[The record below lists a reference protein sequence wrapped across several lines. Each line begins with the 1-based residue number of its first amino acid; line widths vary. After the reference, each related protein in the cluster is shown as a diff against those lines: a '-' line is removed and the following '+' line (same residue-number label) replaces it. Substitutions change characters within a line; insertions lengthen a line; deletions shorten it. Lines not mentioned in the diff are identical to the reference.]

1 MKYYV
6 IAGETSGDL
15 HASNLI
21 LALKKLDSNAQFR
34 AWGGDK
40 MHQVGTTIVKHVKDL
55 AIMGFWEVLINLGTI
70 LKNFRFCKRDILYYQ
85 PDAIIYVDYP
95 GFNLRMVKWAKK
107 NGFRNYYYIS
117 PQIWAWKESR
127 IETIKRYIDR
137 LYVILP
143 FEKDYYKRKHSL
155 DVEYVGHP
163 LTDIIPIIKET
174 LQIKNR
180 PLIKQSSPIVALLPG
195 SRFQEI
201 KRLLPL
207 FVEVANRNPQWD
219 FKIATV
225 STVGIDFYQKFIAN
239 SSVQLIKGATYELLS
254 VARGAL
260 VTSGTATLETA
271 LFDVPQVVCYKTSMI
286 SYLMGKLLIRVPYI
300 SLVNLIL
307 DRIFVKELIQ
317 KKCSTLNL
325 EKELHS
331 IMSDQMLED
340 IKNGYLEL
348 KKALGVGGASDGVA
362 KSLYHDL
369 NNGQVI

>member
-6 IAGETSGDL
+6 IVGETSGDL

-21 LALKKLDSNAQFR
+21 LAFKKLDSNAQFR

-40 MHQVGTTIVKHVKDL
+40 MHQVGTTIVKHIKDL

-70 LKNFRFCKRDILYYQ
+70 IKNFRFCKRDILYYQ

-107 NGFRNYYYIS
+107 HGFRNYYYIS

-127 IETIKRYIDR
+127 IGTIKKYIDR

-143 FEKDYYKRKHSL
+143 FERDYYKIKHSL
-155 DVEYVGHP
+155 EVEYVGHP
-163 LTDIIPIIKET
+163 LMDIIPIIKNHQT
-174 LQIKNR
+174 KNR
-180 PLIKQSSPIVALLPG
+180 EIINRSNPIVALLPG

-219 FKIATV
+219 FKVATV
-225 STVGIDFYQKFIAN
+225 SSVGIDFYQKFIAN
-239 SSVQLIKGATYELLS
+239 SSIQLIKGATYELLS

-271 LFDVPQVVCYKTSMI
+271 LFEIPQVVCYKTSII
-286 SYLMGKLLIRVPYI
+286 SYWIGKLLIRVPYI

-317 KKCSTLNL
+317 KKCSILNI

-331 IMSDQMLED
+331 IMSDEMLAD
-340 IKNGYLEL
+340 IENGYLEL
-348 KKALGVGGASDGVA
+348 KKALGEGGASANVA
-362 KSLYHDL
+362 KSIYKDL
-369 NNGQVI
+369 NN

>member
-1 MKYYV
+1 MKYYF

-55 AIMGFWEVLINLGTI
+55 SIMGFWEVLMKLGII

-127 IETIKRYIDR
+127 VEIVRKYVDK

-143 FEKDYYKRKHSL
+143 FEKDYYRRKHSL
-155 DVEYVGHP
+155 EVEYVGHP
-163 LTDIIPIIKET
+163 LMDIIPKIKAN
-174 LQIKNR
+174 QRIKNR
-180 PLIKQSSPIVALLPG
+180 QLINRSSPVVALLPG
-195 SRFQEI
+195 SRVQEI

-219 FKIATV
+219 FMVATV
-225 STVGIDFYQKFIAN
+225 STVDIDFYKRFIAN

-271 LFDVPQVVCYKTSMI
+271 LFDVPQVVCYRTSI
-286 SYLMGKLLIRVPYI
+286 VSYFMGRFLIRVPYI

-307 DRIFVKELIQ
+307 NRIFVKELIQ
-317 KKCSTLNL
+317 KKCSIINL
-325 EKELHS
+325 ERELQS
-331 IMSDQMLED
+331 IMSNEILDD
-340 IKNGYLEL
+340 IKDGYLGL
-348 KKALGVGGASDGVA
+348 KKALGAGGASDGVA
-362 KSLYHDL
+362 KSIYQDL
-369 NNGQVI
+369 NDGQV